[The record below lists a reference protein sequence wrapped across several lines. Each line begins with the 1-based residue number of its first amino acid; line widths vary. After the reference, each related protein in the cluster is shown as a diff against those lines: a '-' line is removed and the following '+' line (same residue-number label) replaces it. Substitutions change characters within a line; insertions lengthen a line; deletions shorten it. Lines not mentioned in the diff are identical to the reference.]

1 MQKKNIRNLKI
12 MEIKSAVE
20 VFDQW
25 AEIGKDEGMEKGHA
39 ASVDKMFDIL
49 SDNYPNKN
57 IDSALD
63 VGCGNGWLV
72 RKIGEK
78 FPNAERF
85 GIDGAEKMIT
95 KAKENDLT
103 GIYSCED
110 INSWIPNRKFDLI
123 MSMEVMYYLDD
134 PEKVINTI
142 ISNGLNDDGVL
153 IVGVDHYKENTRS
166 LTWADDLQVNMN
178 TLSINEWL
186 EIYKRNGLSNITI
199 NQYGQAENWEGTL
212 IIAGNK

>member
-1 MQKKNIRNLKI
+1 MKV
-12 MEIKSAVE
+12 KSAVE

-25 AEIGKDEGMEKGHA
+25 AEIGKDKGMEKGHA
-39 ASVDKMFDIL
+39 ASVDKMFNIL
-49 SDNYPNKN
+49 SNSYPDKA
-57 IDSALD
+57 IDSTLD

-72 RKIGEK
+72 RKLGEK

-95 KAKENDLT
+95 KAKENDLA
-103 GIYSCED
+103 GMYSCQD
-110 INSWIPNRKFDLI
+110 INSWAPNRKFDLI
-123 MSMEVMYYLDD
+123 MSMEVMYYLDH
-134 PEKVINTI
+134 PEQVINTI
-142 ISNGLNDDGVL
+142 INKGLNENGVL

-178 TLSINEWL
+178 TFSINEWV
-186 EIYKRNGLSNITI
+186 EIYKKNGLSNITVS
-199 NQYGQAENWEGTL
+199 QYGKSEGWEGTL